1 MSARAIEITANGTYP
16 LGTIDSGR
24 TGMVIAVTAGSSL
37 GGGTISI
44 VARPGRSAS
53 AYNIA
58 VDTMVAGDEWEYVL
72 GAGMEVEAVVAGAT
86 SPTIKMSAAPTS

>member
-1 MSARAIEITANGTYP
+1 MSARAIPITADGTYP
-16 LGTIDSGR
+16 LGTIDAGH
-24 TGMVIAVTAGSSL
+24 TGVFIGVTAGSSL

-44 VARPGRSAS
+44 VARPGRSS
-53 AYNIA
+53 SDYNIA

-86 SPTIKMSAAPTS
+86 SPTIKMVAAPTS